1 MWEIFK
7 VHRARL
13 LDGKNVCVGVGSV
26 EMKQGG
32 AGIGMSR
39 RTSLDCNM
47 WQVRLEVSGCGLGGR
62 AVRLVVCS
70 GFVGFLVVGVCV
82 VGLVLFIRVSALRY
96 VLIFV
101 FSY

>member
-39 RTSLDCNM
+39 RTSLDCNV
-47 WQVRLEVSGCGLGGR
+47 WQVRLEV
-62 AVRLVVCS
+62 
-70 GFVGFLVVGVCV
+70 
-82 VGLVLFIRVSALRY
+82 
-96 VLIFV
+96 
-101 FSY
+101 